1 MAGASG
7 FLGPQ
12 LRRHFADDGHD
23 VIQLVRRQPTAA
35 DQRRWWPDRREVDP
49 ALLAS
54 ADAVVNLAGA
64 GVEDKRWN
72 EAYKSVLRSSRVDPT
87 ATLAHALAALPAPQR
102 PRVLVNASAIG
113 YYGDTG
119 ETPVTERSP
128 PGHGFFPDI
137 CRDWEDATSAAEDA
151 GVRVVKLRTGF
162 PLHASGG
169 LLKPLL
175 LTFRLFV
182 GGKLGNGR
190 QWLPWISLED
200 WLSAVT
206 YLVARTDI
214 NGAVNMVGP
223 APARNADFTRALAKA
238 LHRPGIMP
246 IPRIALRVVLGE
258 FGNEAVASLRVMP
271 GVLTSTGFTY
281 QHPDLDSALRAAL
294 HD

>member
-1 MAGASG
+1 M
-7 FLGPQ
+7 P
-12 LRRHFADDGHD
+12 RR
-23 VIQLVRRQPTAA
+23 
-35 DQRRWWPDRREVDP
+35 
-49 ALLAS
+49 
-54 ADAVVNLAGA
+54 
-64 GVEDKRWN
+64 
-72 EAYKSVLRSSRVDPT
+72 
-87 ATLAHALAALPAPQR
+87 
-102 PRVLVNASAIG
+102 
-113 YYGDTG
+113 
-119 ETPVTERSP
+119 
-128 PGHGFFPDI
+128 
-137 CRDWEDATSAAEDA
+137 AAEDA

-190 QWLPWISLED
+190 QWLPWISLQD

-206 YLVARTDI
+206 FLIARADI
-214 NGAVNMVGP
+214 DGAVNMVGP

-258 FGNEAVASLRVMP
+258 FGNEAVASLRVLP